1 MVERGVAVV
10 TGGSSGIGKAAC
22 ALFLA
27 GGFTVYEISRHGK
40 DEDGVSH
47 VTADITDEK
56 SVTDAFSTI
65 FNREKRIDVLVNNA
79 GMGISGAVEFT
90 ELSAAKKIFDVNF
103 FGALNC
109 IKAALPYL
117 RESKNAHIVNLS
129 SVAAPVAI
137 PFQSFYSA
145 TKAAINSLTLALR
158 NEVKPFGIKVSAVM
172 PGDAKTG
179 FTDAREKSAAG
190 AELYGEAIARAV
202 ESMEKDERNGMSPE
216 QVAKVVY
223 KAATAKNP
231 KPLYTAGGVY
241 KLFVF
246 LTKILPTR
254 LFNWIVGK
262 IYG

>member
-1 MVERGVAVV
+1 MAARGVAVV

-22 ALFLA
+22 ALLRD
-27 GGFTVYEISRHGK
+27 GGFDVYELSRSGK
-40 DEDGVSH
+40 SEDGIKH
-47 VTADITDEK
+47 ITADITDEK
-56 SVTDAFSTI
+56 NVDAALKKVVD
-65 FNREKRIDVLVNNA
+65 EAGGIDLLVNNA

-103 FGALNC
+103 FGTLIC

-117 RESKNAHIVNLS
+117 RKSKSGRIVNLS

-145 TKAAINSLTLALR
+145 TKSAVNSLTLALR
-158 NEVKPFGIKVSAVM
+158 NEVKPFGIKVCAVM

-179 FTDAREKSAAG
+179 FTDAREKNTAG
-190 AELYGEAIARAV
+190 AELYGKAIERAV
-202 ESMEKDERNGMSPE
+202 TAMEKDERNGMSPE
-216 QVAKVVY
+216 RVAKVVY
-223 KAATAKNP
+223 RAATAKNP

-246 LTKILPTR
+246 LTKVLPTR

-262 IYG
+262 VY

>member
-1 MVERGVAVV
+1 MAARGVAVV

-22 ALFLA
+22 SLFRDS
-27 GGFTVYEISRHGK
+27 GFTVYEFSRSGK
-40 DEDGVSH
+40 GENGINH
-47 VTADITDEK
+47 ITADITDEK
-56 SVTDAFSTI
+56 SVDAAF
-65 FNREKRIDVLVNNA
+65 KRVFDEAGGIDLLVNNA
-79 GMGISGAVEFT
+79 GMGISGAIEFT
-90 ELSAAKKIFDVNF
+90 ELSSAKKIFDVNF
-103 FGALNC
+103 FGTLIC

-117 RESKNAHIVNLS
+117 RKSKNGRIVNMS

-145 TKAAINSLTLALR
+145 TKAAVNSLTLALR

-179 FTDAREKSAAG
+179 FTDAREKNTVGS
-190 AELYGEAIARAV
+190 ELYGEAIERAV
-202 ESMEKDERNGMSPE
+202 TAMEKDERNGMTPE
-216 QVAKVVY
+216 KVAKVVY

-262 IYG
+262 VY